1 MARIYANENFPR
13 KVVERLREL
22 GHDVLTTKDA
32 GNAGRGVPDE
42 EVLAF
47 AVGTGRALL
56 TLNRRDFFRLH
67 RASQAHAGIIACT
80 EDPDIDGQASRIDA
94 AIAGAGALD
103 GLLLRVNRPAR

>member
-1 MARIYANENFPR
+1 MRIYANENFPR

-47 AVGTGRALL
+47 AIAAGRAVL
-56 TLNRRDFFRLH
+56 TLNRRDFLRLH
-67 RASQAHAGIIACT
+67 RASQAHAGIIVCT
-80 EDPDIDGQASRIDA
+80 EDPDIEGQASRIDA
-94 AIAGAGALD
+94 AIQGAGTLE
-103 GLLLRVNRPAR
+103 GQVLRVNRPGR